1 MNLWGAA
8 PLLAA
13 VLLSGGHPGTR
24 LAAPAVTPQPAS
36 IAATSADLTSAGNGR
51 WQTTLLLNGAVALP
65 CPRRSGFSLETTA
78 PDKVIPADPGRP
90 SHARTY
96 CRRITLSFSGLNQIP
111 ASAVL
116 VLRAPGA
123 PVSAIP
129 AGFIRPVSPGRYL
142 LLPALAGLAMVVLLL
157 VFALMFVKVYDW
169 GGDPIPRP
177 SLEFWRYTVTA
188 SGTWTVG
195 DSWATNIA
203 PIIGILATAFGVTT
217 AASSVFPG
225 VSLVPFEV
233 VNLAAVAI
241 IAIVPFVFSILYA
254 RWTAENPG
262 LTADSTI
269 VPPVVWKDF
278 ALTRAFGSRAVK
290 INAPAGAVLT
300 VPGGAAVARVISKEI
315 IWASVGGA
323 VTDVL
328 EITHIGEIPKH
339 LKDGATLQL
348 PPGSKIKAVPGE
360 SITLPGASD
369 LLMAGDSALEITFG
383 AARLAIPADQFPDGK
398 DKARGTTDATPGDTA
413 LASPVWILAPCGA
426 KLTVNGAANVVL
438 PADTEITAPRRRIPP
453 LRTGRRLLI
462 PQGSN
467 TMVANMFLV
476 IVSALMTIFGIGV
489 QVGVAAV
496 LAGYSDASP
505 AGLGFVF
512 ALIAAVAL
520 FTLYYSTTAVR
531 TLADPQPGSSLSAVS
546 GTSFTL

>member
-1 MNLWGAA
+1 
-8 PLLAA
+8 
-13 VLLSGGHPGTR
+13 
-24 LAAPAVTPQPAS
+24 
-36 IAATSADLTSAGNGR
+36 
-51 WQTTLLLNGAVALP
+51 
-65 CPRRSGFSLETTA
+65 
-78 PDKVIPADPGRP
+78 
-90 SHARTY
+90 
-96 CRRITLSFSGLNQIP
+96 
-111 ASAVL
+111 

-129 AGFIRPVSPGRYL
+129 ASFIRPVSPGRYL

-157 VFALMFVKVYDW
+157 VFALIFVKVYDW
-169 GGDPIPRP
+169 RGDPITRP

-188 SGTWTVG
+188 TGAWTVN

-241 IAIVPFVFSILYA
+241 IAIVPFAFSILYA

-269 VPPVVWKDF
+269 VPPVLWKDF
-278 ALTRAFGSRAVK
+278 AGTRAFRSRAVK
-290 INAPAGAVLT
+290 INAPAGAALT
-300 VPGGAAVARVISKEI
+300 VPGGAAVAGTFSKEI

-323 VTDVL
+323 VTDVIA
-328 EITHIGEIPKH
+328 ITHIGEIPKH
-339 LKDGATLQL
+339 LKAGATLQL
-348 PPGSKIKAVPGE
+348 PPGTKIKAVPGK
-360 SITLPGASD
+360 SISLPGASD

-383 AARLAIPADQFPDGK
+383 AARLAIPADQFPDDRTKPKG
-398 DKARGTTDATPGDTA
+398 AAPGDTE

-489 QVGVAAV
+489 QVGLAAV

-505 AGLGFVF
+505 AGRGFVF
-512 ALIAAVAL
+512 ALIAAIAL

>member
-24 LAAPAVTPQPAS
+24 LATPAVTPQPAS

-51 WQTTLLLNGAVALP
+51 WQTTVLLNGAVALP

-78 PDKVIPADPGRP
+78 PDQVITADPGRP
-90 SHARTY
+90 GHARTF
-96 CRRITLSFSGLNQIP
+96 CQRVTLSFRGLNQIP

-129 AGFIRPVSPGRYL
+129 ASFIRPVSPGRYL

-157 VFALMFVKVYDW
+157 VFVLIFVKVCDW
-169 GGDPIPRP
+169 RGDRITRP

-188 SGTWTVG
+188 TGAWTVN

-203 PIIGILATAFGVTT
+203 PIIGILATAFGVTA

-225 VSLVPFEV
+225 VSLVPFEL

-241 IAIVPFVFSILYA
+241 IAIVPFAFSILYA

-262 LTADSTI
+262 PTADSAI
-269 VPPVVWKDF
+269 VPPVLWKDF
-278 ALTRAFGSRAVK
+278 AGTRAFRSRAVK

-300 VPGGAAVARVISKEI
+300 VPGGAAVAGTFSKEI
-315 IWASVGGA
+315 IWATVGGA
-323 VTDVL
+323 VTDVIA
-328 EITHIGEIPKH
+328 ITHIGEIPKH

-348 PPGSKIKAVPGE
+348 PPGTKIRAVPGK
-360 SITLPGASD
+360 SISLPGASD
-369 LLMAGDSALEITFG
+369 VLMAGDSALKITFG
-383 AARLAIPADQFPDGK
+383 AVRLAIPADQFPD
-398 DKARGTTDATPGDTA
+398 DKTKPKGAAPGDTE

-438 PADTEITAPRRRIPP
+438 PAETEITAPRRRIPP
-453 LRTGRRLLI
+453 LRTSRRLLI

-489 QVGVAAV
+489 QVGLAAV

-505 AGLGFVF
+505 AGRGFVF
-512 ALIAAVAL
+512 ALIAAIAL

>member
-78 PDKVIPADPGRP
+78 PDQVIPAEPGRP
-90 SHARTY
+90 GHARTY
-96 CRRITLSFSGLNQIP
+96 CQRITLSFSGLNQVP

-129 AGFIRPVSPGRYL
+129 ASFIRPVGPGRYL
-142 LLPALAGLAMVVLLL
+142 LLPAMAGLAMVVLLL
-157 VFALMFVKVYDW
+157 VFALIFVKVRDW
-169 GGDPIPRP
+169 GGKLIPRP

-188 SGTWTVG
+188 SGTWTAN
-195 DSWATNIA
+195 DSWATNVA
-203 PIIGILATAFGVTT
+203 PIIGILAGAFGFT
-217 AASSVFPG
+217 AAAGSVFPG
-225 VSLVPFEV
+225 VSLVPFEL
-233 VNLAAVAI
+233 VNLAAVTI
-241 IAIVPFVFSILYA
+241 IAIVPFAFSILYA
-254 RWTAENPG
+254 RWTATNPG
-262 LTADSTI
+262 PTADSAI

-278 ALTRAFGSRAVK
+278 AGTRAFCSRAVK
-290 INAPAGAVLT
+290 INAPAGAALT
-300 VPGGAAVARVISKEI
+300 VPGGAAVARAFSRKI

-323 VTDVL
+323 GTGVI
-328 EITHIGEIPKH
+328 EITHIGEIPEH
-339 LKDGATLQL
+339 LKAGATLQL
-348 PPGSKIKAVPGE
+348 PPGSKIRAVPGK
-360 SITLPGASD
+360 SMTLPGASD
-369 LLMAGDSALEITFG
+369 ILMAGDSALKITFG
-383 AARLAIPADQFPDGK
+383 SVRLAIPADQLP
-398 DKARGTTDATPGDTA
+398 DKAKKKGADGTTPGDTA

-426 KLTVNGAANVVL
+426 KLTVNGTANVVL
-438 PADTEITAPRRRIPP
+438 PAQTHITAPRRRIPP

-476 IVSALMTIFGIGV
+476 VVSALMTIFGIGV

-505 AGLGFVF
+505 AGRGFVF

-520 FTLYYSTTAVR
+520 FTLYYSTTAMR
-531 TLADPQPGSSLSAVS
+531 ALADPQPGSSLSAVS

>member
-51 WQTTLLLNGAVALP
+51 WQTTVLLNGAVALP
-65 CPRRSGFSLETTA
+65 CPRRSAFSLETTA
-78 PDKVIPADPGRP
+78 PDAVIPADPGRP
-90 SHARTY
+90 GHARTF
-96 CRRITLSFSGLNQIP
+96 CQRITLSFHGLNQIP

-129 AGFIRPVSPGRYL
+129 AGFIRPISPGRYL

-157 VFALMFVKVYDW
+157 VFALIFVKVCDW
-169 GGDPIPRP
+169 RGNPITRP

-188 SGTWTVG
+188 TGTWTVG

-203 PIIGILATAFGVTT
+203 PILGILASAFGVTA

-225 VSLVPFEV
+225 VSLVPFEL

-241 IAIVPFVFSILYA
+241 IAIVPFAFSILYA

-262 LTADSTI
+262 PTADSTI
-269 VPPVVWKDF
+269 VPPVLWKDF
-278 ALTRAFGSRAVK
+278 AGTRVFRSRAVK

-300 VPGGAAVARVISKEI
+300 VPGGAAVAGTFSKEI

-323 VTDVL
+323 VTDAT

-348 PPGSKIKAVPGE
+348 PPGTKIKAVPGK
-360 SITLPGASD
+360 SISLPGASD
-369 LLMAGDSALEITFG
+369 LLMAGDSALKITFG
-383 AARLAIPADQFPDGK
+383 AVRLAIPADQFPD
-398 DKARGTTDATPGDTA
+398 DKAKAKGAMADTA

-438 PADTEITAPRRRIPP
+438 PADTKITAPRRRIPP

-489 QVGVAAV
+489 QVGLAAV

-505 AGLGFVF
+505 AGRGFVF
-512 ALIAAVAL
+512 ALIAALAL